1 MAVAIVMSPKTGMLL
16 HPKMYS
22 KTGNDIGKATPRL
35 AQLLT

>member
-1 MAVAIVMSPKTGMLL
+1 MAVAIVMSPKTAMLL

-22 KTGNDIGKATPRL
+22 KTGNDIGKATPHL